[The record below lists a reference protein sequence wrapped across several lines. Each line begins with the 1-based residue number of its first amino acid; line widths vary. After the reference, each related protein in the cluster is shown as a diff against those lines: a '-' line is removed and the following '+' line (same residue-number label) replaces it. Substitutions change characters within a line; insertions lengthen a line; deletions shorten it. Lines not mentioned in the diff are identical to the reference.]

1 MEKVQRS
8 PEKEPAPSKQQLTRC
23 VLSAAFFGA
32 LGSSFLYGY
41 NLSVVNAPAKDIK
54 AFYNLTWMTR
64 YGEPAMVDTLTL
76 LWSITVSIFAVGG
89 LMGALTVPFL
99 IKVLGR
105 KGTLL
110 ANNVLAVISALLMA
124 LGEKAGSFE
133 MLIIGRFI
141 VGMDSGVSLSALPM
155 YLGEISPR
163 QYRGSIGQFNAVFI
177 CLGVFTGQLFGL
189 PEIFGHKNRWN
200 FLFAFI
206 AVPALLQLCVL
217 PFLPESPRFLLMERR
232 DEARAEKAFQSFLGK
247 KDVSAELEE
256 VYGEIRVQNTQ
267 QSVSFFRLFRNPSIR
282 WQLITVIT
290 IMSSYQLCG
299 LNVIWYY
306 TNGIFEGAGFD
317 KSTIPYVTLSTGFIE
332 TLAAI
337 ISGLVIERV
346 GRKLLLIFGFSA
358 MALCYSLLTVFL
370 HFQDSYSWM
379 PYMSFISILALIA
392 SFCSGPGGI
401 PFILT
406 GGIPFILT
414 GELFEQTYRPAAFLV
429 AGIVN
434 WLANFIVGLIFPF
447 IQESLQNFAFLVFV
461 FVCVLA
467 AIYIIVVLPE
477 TKNKTFV
484 EISQSFAKINNIP
497 QSVEAE
503 MEDVLDVQPEKTNAL
518 GVSSETVKAKDRN
531 HEDNGVVQS
540 ESCF

>member
-1 MEKVQRS
+1 MEKLQRS
-8 PEKEPAPSKQQLTRC
+8 PENEPASSKQRLTRC

-41 NLSVVNAPAKDIK
+41 NLSVVNAPSKDIK

-64 YGEPAMVDTLTL
+64 YGEPATVDMLTL

-177 CLGVFTGQLFGL
+177 CLGVFAGQLLGL
-189 PEIFGHKNRWN
+189 PEIFGHVNRWN

-206 AVPALLQLCVL
+206 AVPAILQLCVL

-306 TNGIFEGAGFD
+306 TNGIFESAGFD
-317 KSTIPYVTLSTGFIE
+317 NSTIPYVTLSTGFIE

-358 MALCYSLLTVFL
+358 MAVCYSLLTVFL
-370 HFQDSYSWM
+370 NFQDSYSWM

-392 SFCSGPGGI
+392 SFCSGP
-401 PFILT
+401 

-434 WLANFIVGLIFPF
+434 WLANFIVGLVFPF
-447 IQESLQNFAFLVFV
+447 IQESLQNYAFLVFI
-461 FVCVLA
+461 FVCFFA
-467 AIYIIVVLPE
+467 AIYIIIVLPE
-477 TKNKTFV
+477 TKNKTFT
-484 EISQSFAKINNIP
+484 EISESFAKINSIP

-503 MEDVLDVQPEKTNAL
+503 MEDVLDVQLEKTNAL
-518 GVSSETVKAKDRN
+518 DLNAEPAKYPDRN

-540 ESCF
+540 ESFF